1 MNIIQTLSEQRKG
14 RFAAEATEALA
25 AVVKACRA
33 TGKKGSL
40 TIKLTIRPTSTE
52 MMVTDDVDPN
62 IPKADSAACVFYDT
76 EDGLLSRTDPDQT
89 ELPLAQINAVNQ

>member
-25 AVVKACRA
+25 AVVKACRE
-33 TGKKGSL
+33 TGKKGAITL
-40 TIKLTIRPTSTE
+40 KLTIRPTSTE
-52 MMVTDDVDPN
+52 MMVSDEIETK
-62 IPKADSAACVFYDT
+62 IPKADTSASVFYDT